1 MPATW
6 KTVFNGQTM
15 VRRQIKAI
23 KTPVHRTFD
32 SPLEKSMQNMK
43 IAPEH
48 GEGIRPP
55 TDADKL
61 IAKKKLRAELFKS
74 I

>member
-1 MPATW
+1 MPSNW

-23 KTPVHRTFD
+23 KAPVNR
-32 SPLEKSMQNMK
+32 PLEKAMQNMK
-43 IAPEH
+43 IAPEQ

-61 IAKKKLRAELFKS
+61 IQKKKLRAELFKS

>member
-6 KTVFNGQTM
+6 KTVFNGQSM
-15 VRRQIKAI
+15 VRRQIK
-23 KTPVHRTFD
+23 TPVHR
-32 SPLEKSMQNMK
+32 PLEKAMQNMK
-43 IAPEH
+43 IALEQ

>member
-6 KTVFNGQTM
+6 KTVFNGQSM
-15 VRRQIKAI
+15 VRRQIK
-23 KTPVHRTFD
+23 TPAHRTLD
-32 SPLEKSMQNMK
+32 RPLEKAMQNMK
-43 IAPEH
+43 IAPEQ

-61 IAKKKLRAELFKS
+61 IQKKKLRAELFKS